1 MRQALPIDRGDET
14 ASGAVAE
21 RIARAGSGRLATSM
35 IAVVEHIHRIILEL
49 RPTRAEWREAIGY
62 LTAIGDAT
70 TDNRQEWVL
79 LADLIGAT
87 ALVEAINSR
96 RPEGATPN
104 APRGPFYRPDA
115 PHLANGAN
123 ISLDGR
129 GEPLSVKGRVVDLD
143 ACPIAGAMVETWQAN
158 GEGFFEN
165 QQPDD
170 QPDCNLRGV
179 FTTDAKGEF
188 DYLTVKPASYSVP
201 ADGPAGKLL
210 DALDCAFHHRSAK
223 CHEVTRDMRRK
234 QPLQCQEAGGVDI
247 SAVKAQ
253 QQRRA
258 DFQLP
263 LPCLNPLRIVLS
275 SFAIRTISLP
285 TRQRTI
291 RIFRRP
297 REFVAP
303 GCSSR
308 RSRRRLDVWWA
319 SIRWSLRPA
328 DRGTAPYRQPWPR
341 PA

>member
-1 MRQALPIDRGDET
+1 MRQALPIDRGEET
-14 ASGAVAE
+14 TSGAVAE

-35 IAVVEHIHRIILEL
+35 IAVVEHIHQIILEL

-143 ACPIAGAMVETWQAN
+143 ARPIAGAVVETWQAN

-179 FTTDAKGEF
+179 FTTDARGEF

-210 DALDCAFHHRSAK
+210 DALDCSLRRPANIHFIISADGFEPITTQVFDRADAALIEDALYSVRPNLLGDFK
-223 CHEVTRDMRRK
+223 RTRRK
-234 QPLQCQEAGGVDI
+234 
-247 SAVKAQ
+247 AV
-253 QQRRA
+253 
-258 DFQLP
+258 P
-263 LPCLNPLRIVLS
+263 
-275 SFAIRTISLP
+275 
-285 TRQRTI
+285 
-291 RIFRRP
+291 
-297 REFVAP
+297 
-303 GCSSR
+303 
-308 RSRRRLDVWWA
+308 
-319 SIRWSLRPA
+319 WSLAFTFVMAR
-328 DRGTAPYRQPWPR
+328 APKFSKGVS
-341 PA
+341 